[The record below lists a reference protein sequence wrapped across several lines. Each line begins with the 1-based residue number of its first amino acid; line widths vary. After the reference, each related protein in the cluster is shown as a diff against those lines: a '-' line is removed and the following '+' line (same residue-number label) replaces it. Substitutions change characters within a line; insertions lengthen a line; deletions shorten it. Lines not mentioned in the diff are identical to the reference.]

1 MYKIAILGCENSHAA
16 GFLTAIRD
24 EKIDDIEVCGVYSYD
39 PEASRK
45 LYEQFGVP
53 IMDSYDELVGKLD
66 GLIVTARHGD
76 NHYKYAKPYLADGIP
91 MFIDK
96 PITISEKEAKEF
108 QAELIEHQIPLCG
121 GSMCVY
127 ADHVRRLQEEVG
139 KGEYGRVI
147 GGSVRAPLHS
157 TSEHGGFFFY
167 AQHLVQVMCSVFGY
181 FPDSVQMFRNGDH
194 ITSVTRYADYDI
206 TGLYVDGDP
215 NGVYTA
221 GVMFEKTLIDQ
232 AYTLENCS
240 SREFHTFYELLKGG
254 EQKQSYDEIF
264 APVYIM
270 NAMKRSLESGREEKV
285 NRG

>member
-1 MYKIAILGCENSHAA
+1 MSGKFKVNEIATNPHIQFSFDTSNFQNRFLFWDHDANGVFNLG
-16 GFLTAIRD
+16 
-24 EKIDDIEVCGVYSYD
+24 
-39 PEASRK
+39 
-45 LYEQFGVP
+45 
-53 IMDSYDELVGKLD
+53 
-66 GLIVTARHGD
+66 
-76 NHYKYAKPYLADGIP
+76 YA
-91 MFIDK
+91 
-96 PITISEKEAKEF
+96 
-108 QAELIEHQIPLCG
+108 C
-121 GSMCVY
+121 
-127 ADHVRRLQEEVG
+127 
-139 KGEYGRVI
+139 
-147 GGSVRAPLHS
+147 
-157 TSEHGGFFFY
+157 
-167 AQHLVQVMCSVFGY
+167 
-181 FPDSVQMFRNGDH
+181 NGNH

-221 GVMFEKTLIDQ
+221 GVMFEKALIDQ